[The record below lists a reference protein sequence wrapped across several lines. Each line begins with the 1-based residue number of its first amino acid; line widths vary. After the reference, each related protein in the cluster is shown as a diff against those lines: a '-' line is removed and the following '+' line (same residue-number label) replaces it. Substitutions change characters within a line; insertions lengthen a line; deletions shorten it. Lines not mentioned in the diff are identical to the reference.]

1 MPKYGLATIL
11 EDYPVGYEF
20 TGDNIPLHLT
30 HVDSF
35 VVDLSTE
42 ELAAR
47 LQSAL
52 AEQQSFSVKA
62 LRDELYGPDK
72 DIPVTVLE
80 LTPELQSLHN
90 TLMNLLEQEGA
101 ILKNPHFHRDGF
113 MPHVSVYGDRR
124 VTVGENIRIKDISI
138 AAKLSEEENAKRRIL
153 ATISLK
159 EA

>member
-42 ELAAR
+42 ELATKLR
-47 LQSAL
+47 SAL
-52 AEQQSFSVKA
+52 SKQQSFSVTA

-72 DIPVTVLE
+72 DIPVTILE
-80 LTPELQSLHN
+80 LTPELQKLHYV
-90 TLMNLLEQEGA
+90 LMNVLGQESA
-101 ILKNPHFHRDGF
+101 TLKNPHFHREGF
-113 MPHVSVYGDRR
+113 KPHVSIYDSRR
-124 VTVGENIRIKDISI
+124 VVVGKEVEIKSVSI
-138 AAKLSEEENAKRRIL
+138 AAKLSEEDNAKRRIL
-153 ATISLK
+153 ATILLS
-159 EA
+159 